1 METLELLCYFFAFP
15 ALVVL
20 FGILTYRGE
29 PTRYKIIQQTNDLGE
44 SSYELWFKYGS
55 LMKTYPW
62 CLEGVFDTEQ
72 EAQEF
77 IAKRN
82 VNRKVIQEGNLVP
95 GD

>member
-1 METLELLCYFFAFP
+1 
-15 ALVVL
+15 
-20 FGILTYRGE
+20 
-29 PTRYKIIQQTNDLGE
+29 
-44 SSYELWFKYGS
+44 
-55 LMKTYPW
+55 MKTYPW